1 MQIQTADMRGAVN
14 NASPQKRVLS
24 LAMVG
29 GIHVAVI
36 WAIIVG
42 LYQHGS
48 IIPSGPIKI
57 VDVKPKVDPPQPPK
71 TDITKTFVDPH
82 LATAVPPDFT
92 IDTDSTN
99 TITVARVESH
109 PPTITV
115 SPVQGIA
122 GTHTIPPYPAS
133 AIRGGIQG
141 TVTLR
146 LEVGSDGG
154 IESAAIAES
163 SGSAVL
169 DDAAV
174 AWVKSHWRYR
184 PATQNGTA
192 VASTTL
198 AAVTF
203 NLKNAR

>member
-1 MQIQTADMRGAVN
+1 MQVQSADMRGA
-14 NASPQKRVLS
+14 ASKANPQRRVLS

-29 GIHVAVI
+29 GIHAVVI

-42 LYQHGS
+42 LIQHGS
-48 IIPSGPIKI
+48 IIPTGPIHV
-57 VDVKPKVDPPQPPK
+57 VDVHPKPPPPQPQPTNIK
-71 TDITKTFVDPH
+71 DTFVKPTVD
-82 LATAVPPDFT
+82 TAVPPDFT
-92 IDTDSTN
+92 IDRDPGTST
-99 TITVARVESH
+99 TVARVEPH
-109 PPTITV
+109 PPGIPSTAL
-115 SPVQGIA
+115 QGVTN
-122 GTHTIPPYPAS
+122 THTIPPYPPS

-146 LEVGSDGG
+146 LEIGTDGSVAD
-154 IESAAIAES
+154 AVVAES